1 MTQKYQVT
9 ETMGIQEYTP
19 EMQLRHLLQ
28 VKERTCDRLK
38 EEIEE
43 LKQAIHLYHDKLE
56 EYRKIKSELF
66 PLIERLW
73 SIDSSAPYNDNIRK
87 EKEEIITTIAYSVA
101 REWID

>member
-43 LKQAIHLYHDKLE
+43 LHKAIGLYHDELE

-73 SIDSSAPYNDNIRK
+73 AIDSSAPYGDDLRK